1 MNMNIQSNLCTQIC
15 TQCYSRLSEINPIR
29 DELSSGSIGNSLF
42 ENSLHNKQYSMS
54 PSLLNNSSLSDIQR
68 LREDFVNQTTKHH
81 PNAWEDQILQATKAC
96 EVWKSEAD
104 ESNRKVSIGLVHILA
119 ANYYCESNKFSVK
132 SVEIPKK
139 TVIFFH

>member
-1 MNMNIQSNLCTQIC
+1 
-15 TQCYSRLSEINPIR
+15 
-29 DELSSGSIGNSLF
+29 
-42 ENSLHNKQYSMS
+42 MS

-139 TVIFFH
+139 PLYFFINWK